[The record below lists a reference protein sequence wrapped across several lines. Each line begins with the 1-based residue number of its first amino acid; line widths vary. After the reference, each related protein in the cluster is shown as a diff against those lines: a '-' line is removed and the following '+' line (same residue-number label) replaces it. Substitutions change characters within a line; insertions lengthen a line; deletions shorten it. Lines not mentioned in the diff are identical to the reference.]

1 MIHFKCHSCGQK
13 IKVEDK
19 KAGTKGRCPKCH
31 TVLLVPS
38 SPPQNT
44 FPATASVESAESA
57 KPVESVTP
65 VDTGKTRTTSFMSA
79 LLCLFRSKVAAK
91 PTIACQ
97 TCDTGHLQRIK
108 RYRMSAPVVVIGYI
122 FLIPSII
129 GITISIL
136 MFFISGGA
144 VSGTLDEIKVDA
156 RQQLESASVPDQ
168 IINKV
173 LDFETISNS
182 EREQLSRDASRAV
195 DAASLSLSAGMAGV
209 GIGGALAGG
218 ASLCIGVSFFT
229 GGLLGWLLI
238 MKKRILQ
245 CNSCG
250 ATVAAS

>member
-1 MIHFKCHSCGQK
+1 
-13 IKVEDK
+13 
-19 KAGTKGRCPKCH
+19 
-31 TVLLVPS
+31 
-38 SPPQNT
+38 
-44 FPATASVESAESA
+44 
-57 KPVESVTP
+57 
-65 VDTGKTRTTSFMSA
+65 
-79 LLCLFRSKVAAK
+79 
-91 PTIACQ
+91 
-97 TCDTGHLQRIK
+97 
-108 RYRMSAPVVVIGYI
+108 MSAPVVVIGYI

-209 GIGGALAGG
+209 GIGGALA
-218 ASLCIGVSFFT
+218 
-229 GGLLGWLLI
+229 
-238 MKKRILQ
+238 
-245 CNSCG
+245 
-250 ATVAAS
+250 